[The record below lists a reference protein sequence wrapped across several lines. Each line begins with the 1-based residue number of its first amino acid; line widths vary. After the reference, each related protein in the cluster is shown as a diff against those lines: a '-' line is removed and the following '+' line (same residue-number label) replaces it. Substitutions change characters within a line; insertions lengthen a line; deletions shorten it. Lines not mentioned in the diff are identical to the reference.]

1 MIKKSV
7 SRETNEENLRYF
19 TNLLSSCEHFV
30 FFGTLLG
37 LVRDNR
43 IINGDDDVDIY
54 VNSAERDIIIDIFK
68 KENIKFDLDEY
79 PNNTPHILQIKR
91 LVKDEVG
98 LVDFYFYKTDIDPN
112 NIWEMWNFF
121 GIIDPTSAL
130 KIPRNFIF
138 PLKPIYFQGV
148 QIFLP
153 AKARKICAYLYGKN
167 WNKPL
172 VKNREYITKII
183 NNKPRVFYHG
193 KIGKIQLRVIKILDR
208 LGILKVG

>member
-54 VNSAERDIIIDIFK
+54 VNSAERDIVIDIFK
-68 KENIKFDLDEY
+68 KNKIKFNLDDP

-91 LVKDEVG
+91 LVNGEVG
-98 LVDFYFYKTDIDPN
+98 LIDFYFYNAGKDPN
-112 NIWEMWNFF
+112 NIWEIWNFS
-121 GIIDPTSAL
+121 GHYKNPNSAI
-130 KIPRNFIF
+130 KISRNLIF
-138 PLKPIYFQGV
+138 PIEPIFFQGA

-153 AKARKICAYLYGKN
+153 AKAKDICVFLYGKS
-167 WNKPL
+167 WDKPL
-172 VKNREYITKII
+172 AKNREYKTKII
-183 NNKPRVFYHG
+183 NNKPRVFVG
-193 KIGKIQLRVIKILDR
+193 KIGKIERLIIKLLGYLR
-208 LGILKVG
+208 ILKIG